1 MCGLPSVTT
10 VPAVEVTAGSAV
22 PASAVS
28 TSPALRDRRTRMT
41 GADATVGDL
50 YEHGEDAWANGAE
63 LVYRPLAE
71 ALVATSPVDLSGRS
85 ALDAGAGTGAGS
97 RALLAAGARPVAV
110 DLAWTML
117 AHERVRRPP
126 AAVADLYHLPF
137 RPGSFGAVLAPF
149 VLNHVVQPAE
159 VLRRMAECLEPGGV
173 LLASTFAESD
183 RLPVKDV
190 IDGVALAHGMEPP
203 AAYQWL
209 RCEAA
214 PLVGDA
220 ASMVGAARTAGLVE
234 VDVME
239 GPIDVG
245 IHEPADLVAYR
256 FGMPHISRFL
266 DALDAGQRDAV
277 VAEAVAAVAA
287 AHDGSSLAPRVVF
300 LAARVA

>member
-1 MCGLPSVTT
+1 M
-10 VPAVEVTAGSAV
+10 
-22 PASAVS
+22 
-28 TSPALRDRRTRMT
+28 
-41 GADATVGDL
+41 
-50 YEHGEDAWANGAE
+50 
-63 LVYRPLAE
+63 YRPLAE
-71 ALVATSPVDLSGRS
+71 ALVATSPADLSGRS

-97 RALLAAGARPVAV
+97 RALFAAGPRPVAV

-126 AAVADLYHLPF
+126 AAVADLYRLPF

-209 RCEAA
+209 PMRGRAA
-214 PLVGDA
+214 GRGRGLDG
-220 ASMVGAARTAGLVE
+220 GAARTAGLVE

-245 IHEPADLVAYR
+245 IHEPAELVAYR

-266 DALDAGQRDAV
+266 DALDAAQRDAV
-277 VAEAVAAVAA
+277 VAEAVAAVAG